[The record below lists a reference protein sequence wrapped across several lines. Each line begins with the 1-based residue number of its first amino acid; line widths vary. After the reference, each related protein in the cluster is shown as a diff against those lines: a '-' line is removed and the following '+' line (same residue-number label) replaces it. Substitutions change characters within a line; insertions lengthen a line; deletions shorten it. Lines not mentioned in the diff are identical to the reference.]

1 MVGFAL
7 LNPPYES
14 SLRAMTTC
22 EIVLA
27 TRLCVRAL
35 RTTTP
40 KKVRPP
46 APKEGAERRKAHCPT
61 NVRGSQTSLHRRQV
75 YAVCVQNLSAQLICY
90 AAAQPLRRG
99 APAFRRSRLRH
110 SPPAITPMAQPQ
122 NRVSS
127 RHDSQ
132 GVLPVRRIRLEL
144 STLRADRSFCR
155 PTGAPEPPGSGSH
168 PSARGDRTR
177 SHLPKVPSRKA
188 PLVSG
193 VRGM

>member
-40 KKVRPP
+40 KKVRPLP
-46 APKEGAERRKAHCPT
+46 QKRERSAERRIVQPMSAD
-61 NVRGSQTSLHRRQV
+61 RRQV
-75 YAVCVQNLSAQLICY
+75 YTADKCTQSAYKTCLRNLSAT
-90 AAAQPLRRG
+90 
-99 APAFRRSRLRH
+99 RLRNLFAEARPPFGAH
-110 SPPAITPMAQPQ
+110 ACGTRHRLLPRWLSPRTGFPED
-122 NRVSS
+122 SS
-127 RHDSQ
+127 SQ
-132 GVLPVRRIRLEL
+132 VFCPLASSLRL

-155 PTGAPEPPGSGSH
+155 STGAPEPPGCGLAI
-168 PSARGDRTR
+168 PPAGTAPRSAFQAC
-177 SHLPKVPSRKA
+177 VPERR
-188 PLVSG
+188 P
-193 VRGM
+193 R